1 VNGRAAAALVLA
13 LAALGVGCEESA
25 SPEPAAPRLVSV
37 LGTGSERATA
47 FAVAPGRLVT
57 VAHGVSS
64 EPSVRVQA
72 GRRRFYRARVL
83 ARDERTDLAVLAVP
97 GPGGPVLETAT
108 TGNEEE
114 VRVMVLRGDRVAS
127 AGSTVRRAIR
137 AHVRAPGAARP
148 LTRPAL
154 ELQAR
159 VRAGDSGAPVLTE
172 SGELAGVV
180 FARSRN
186 DPNTAYAVAAEAV
199 ERLLGT
205 ASR

>member
-13 LAALGVGCEESA
+13 LAALGAGCENSR
-25 SPEPAAPRLVSV
+25 SPSRAAPRVVSV

-57 VAHGVSS
+57 VAHAVPP
-64 EPSVRVQA
+64 EAAVRVQA
-72 GRRRFYRARVL
+72 GRRRPFRARVL
-83 ARDERTDLAVLAVP
+83 TRDVRTDLAVLAAPRVR
-97 GPGGPVLETAT
+97 GPVLETAT
-108 TGNEEE
+108 AGNEDG
-114 VRVMVLRGDRVAS
+114 VRLLVLRGARVAS
-127 AGSTVRRAIR
+127 VEAAVRRAIR
-137 AHVRAPGAARP
+137 AHVRAPGATRP

-154 ELQAR
+154 DLDAHL
-159 VRAGDSGAPVLTE
+159 RAGDSGAPVLTQ

-186 DPNTAYAVAAEAV
+186 DPNTAYAVAAQAV
-199 ERLLGT
+199 ERLLAT